1 MRIST
6 PKLVRLLAPALVLA
20 ACAGDAPDPT
30 PRKCTHVLYE
40 VCATEHDCNSGNCK
54 TFMGDGFQ
62 ACTQSCDAANPCP
75 PDLDGN
81 EVACNNMG
89 VCKPAAPIEC
99 EP

>member
-1 MRIST
+1 MRISIS
-6 PKLVRLLAPALVLA
+6 KLARLLAPALFLA
-20 ACAGDAPDPT
+20 ACAGDSPDPV
-30 PRKCTHVLYE
+30 PRKCTKVLYE
-40 VCATEHDCNSGNCK
+40 VCVTEHDCMSGNCK

-75 PDLDGN
+75 PDLNGDAV
-81 EVACNNMG
+81 ECNNMG